1 MKKDYTKPFQWLI
14 DDRYR
19 IGFHV
24 AFWIFIYL
32 DEILSFFSIT
42 PSLGAETL
50 KWFPFEIIGDLFLV
64 YVNLYLLIPKLLL
77 KNKLWKY
84 LGASTLFVL
93 LNLLLMIY
101 LYYEPPYELQSM
113 ISFIVNTFVTNASL
127 VAMAVCIK
135 IFKIFTKNRERLQDL
150 QYQNLQSEISLLK
163 SQVNPHFLFNA
174 LNSIHVL
181 SRTQPKSAS
190 EAILQ
195 LSDLMRYQIYDC
207 NTELIPIKNEIE
219 YLENYL
225 ALEKMRKNKAS
236 IIFETTGQL
245 NGVQV
250 APLLFIPFVENAI
263 KHGVNIDNQSSLK
276 ISINIDQK
284 NVNFYIENDV
294 PPNNPK
300 QRNGGIGLANVKR
313 RLELIYPKEHQ
324 LTIKSNDDKYIVILT
339 IPKRSKGMS
348 LFSN

>member
-1 MKKDYTKPFQWLI
+1 MKKDYTKPFQWLV

-32 DEILSFFSIT
+32 DEILSLFSIT
-42 PSLGAETL
+42 PALEAETL
-50 KWFPFEIIGDLFLV
+50 KMFPFEIMGDLFLV
-64 YVNLYLLIPKLLL
+64 YINLYVLIPHLLL

-84 LGASTLFVL
+84 LGTSILFVFM
-93 LNLLLMIY
+93 NLLLMIY
-101 LYYEPPYELQSM
+101 LYYEPPYELPPM

-150 QYQNLQSEISLLK
+150 QFQNLQSEISLLK

-181 SRTQPKSAS
+181 SRTQPKHAS

-207 NTELIPIKNEIE
+207 NTELIPLKNEVE

-225 ALEKMRKNKAS
+225 ALEKLRKNKAS
-236 IIFETTGQL
+236 ILFKTNGPM

-263 KHGVNIDNQSSLK
+263 KHGVNIDNQSNLK
-276 ISINIDQK
+276 LDINIDEK
-284 NVNFYIENDV
+284 NVNFYIENNV
-294 PPNNPK
+294 PLNNK
-300 QRNGGIGLANVKR
+300 IKKNGGIGLANVKR

-324 LTIKSNDDKYIVILT
+324 LTIENKDDKYIVSLT
-339 IPKRSKGMS
+339 IPKRNSKK
-348 LFSN
+348 